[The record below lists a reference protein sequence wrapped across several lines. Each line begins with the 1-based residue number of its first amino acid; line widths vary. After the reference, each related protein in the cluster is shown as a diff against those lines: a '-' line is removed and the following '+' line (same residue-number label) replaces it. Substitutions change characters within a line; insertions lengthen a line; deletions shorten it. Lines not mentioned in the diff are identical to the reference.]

1 MVLVSDVLDHIGQIY
16 SPLNLGNMKIQK
28 LKTSR
33 RPAELEDNYLKVVL
47 HSFMF
52 NIFGR
57 DFQGRYF

>member
-47 HSFMF
+47 HS
-52 NIFGR
+52 
-57 DFQGRYF
+57 